1 MKGILLH
8 TLCHI
13 LPRASI
19 PHDRNCA
26 VATIRPHKQPVH
38 SLNSVG
44 HWPSTHFLC
53 VFARKLFRENPLA
66 RLSKVCA
73 RRFSYTCHADCNE
86 VSVQSQQYCLTDS
99 SLRIGMTEAFGTLLI
114 THYSLHITH
123 HPLLITN

>member
-53 VFARKLFRENPLA
+53 DFASLRENFFVKTRSRALVKCE
-66 RLSKVCA
+66 L
-73 RRFSYTCHADCNE
+73 E
-86 VSVQSQQYCLTDS
+86 GSVTPV
-99 SLRIGMTEAFGTLLI
+99 MLI
-114 THYSLHITH
+114 VMKYLFNPSNIV
-123 HPLLITN
+123 